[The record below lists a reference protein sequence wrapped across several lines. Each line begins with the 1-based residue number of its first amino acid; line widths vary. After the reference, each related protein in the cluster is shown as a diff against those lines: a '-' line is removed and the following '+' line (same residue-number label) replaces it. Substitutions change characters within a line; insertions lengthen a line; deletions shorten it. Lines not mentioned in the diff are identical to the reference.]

1 MSCSTSQKLVNQVKL
16 VDEVHSNYSDFFESI
31 LKTHF
36 LPNLTGQPSLM
47 MLNASYLLSQLVW
60 VVLVLL
66 ILHNILLFSFLCQL
80 PLLLHWFCQLCCSL
94 LLPLFYA
101 ISWRL
106 SDVLLISIISLLL
119 TSMTLCCHYSP
130 RLCTDMFVIW

>member
-1 MSCSTSQKLVNQVKL
+1 MLYLEANSRMYRRIVSFKIFENHLLLYVTYVVQKLVNQVEL

-66 ILHNILLFSFLCQL
+66 ILHNILIFSFLCQL
-80 PLLLHWFCQLCCSL
+80 PLLLHWFS
-94 LLPLFYA
+94 
-101 ISWRL
+101 
-106 SDVLLISIISLLL
+106 
-119 TSMTLCCHYSP
+119 
-130 RLCTDMFVIW
+130 